1 MKKIV
6 RISEKHK
13 DVTCENCGWSWDIEP
28 DDKHLY
34 LCHQCGHENT
44 KGETDEGAG
53 AYDAPAFQ
61 MEPDH
66 VHFKH
71 QYNEQ
76 NIKSKYLLQMERES
90 IILEQYG
97 DEVELFKLASSYYK
111 KNGKEMTVKVLEKIL
126 HTLSKRDE
134 PHRAKSNEFPPSL
147 HLQEQTSP
155 EVREK
160 VRRIQSK
167 LISLGYNLGPKGADG
182 FWGALTNKAWS
193 DWKSKQSNNKKS
205 KFEIK
210 PTQILPKQ
218 YGPKDLNRIE
228 GQPTD
233 YLGTQGTVGQQQ
245 ILGQNLLNQIKSG
258 KLKKTTS
265 MPLHVRMLYD
275 YLAGRTTPMT
285 ISDLTD
291 AERKF
296 LRQAI
301 ISASSKR
308 EGFSYP
314 GWDKIGASGPTALT
328 SAGRE
333 KEKLSGKDK
342 SMLDLAFKMNLPSQF
357 KYTLGSVA
365 PTNVKYNKNN
375 GVAFVKDNYD
385 YNNIENKTSKEQ
397 VIKDFFTSIKDLVKG
412 TGTTYGAIRH
422 AVGLK
427 ELGGYNGFPVNI
439 EIPNIS

>member
-28 DDKHLY
+28 DDKHPY

-53 AYDAPAFQ
+53 AYDAPSFQ

-76 NIKSKYLLQMERES
+76 NIKSKYLLQMERKS
-90 IILEQYG
+90 IILEQSR
-97 DEVELFKLASSYYK
+97 DEIELFKLASSYYK
-111 KNGKEMTVKVLEKIL
+111 KNGKENALKVLEHIIKV
-126 HTLSKRDE
+126 LSKRDM
-134 PHRAKSNEFPPSL
+134 PHRPESQEFPPSL
-147 HLQEQTSP
+147 NLQEQKGP
-155 EVREK
+155 NEK
-160 VRRIQSK
+160 VRKIQSK
-167 LISLGYNLGPKGADG
+167 LISLGYNLGKTGADG

-193 DWKSKQSNNKKS
+193 HWKSKQSNNKKS
-205 KFEIK
+205 KFEIT

-365 PTNVKYNKNN
+365 PTNVKYDKNN

-385 YNNIENKTSKEQ
+385 YNNVENKTSKEQ

>member
-1 MKKIV
+1 MMKNVI
-6 RISEKHK
+6 RISEEHK

-28 DDKHLY
+28 EDKHPY

-44 KGETDEGAG
+44 KHETDEGAG
-53 AYDAPAFQ
+53 PYDAPSFQ
-61 MEPDH
+61 MKPDH

-76 NIKSKYLLQMERES
+76 NIHSKYLLQMGRKS
-90 IILEQYG
+90 ILLEQYG
-97 DEVELFKLASSYYK
+97 DEAELFKLASAYYR
-111 KNGKEMTVKVLEKIL
+111 KNGKVMTIKVLEKIL

-134 PHRAKSNEFPPSL
+134 PHRAKSQEFPPSL
-147 HLQEQTSP
+147 HLQEQKGGN
-155 EVREK
+155 EK
-160 VRRIQSK
+160 VRAIQK
-167 LISLGYNLGPKGADG
+167 RLISLGYNLGKTGADG
-182 FWGALTNKAWS
+182 FWGALTDKAWKT
-193 DWKSKQSNNKKS
+193 WKSKQSSTKKTN
-205 KFEIK
+205 FEIE
-210 PTQILPKQ
+210 PTRILPKQ
-218 YGPKDLNRIE
+218 YGPKNLNRIE
-228 GQPTD
+228 AQPTD

-258 KLKKTTS
+258 KLKKTS
-265 MPLHVRMLYD
+265 NMPLHVRMLYD

-365 PTNVKYNKNN
+365 PTNVKYDKNN
-375 GVAFVKDNYD
+375 DVAFVKDNYD
-385 YNNIENKTSKEQ
+385 YNNVENNTSKEQ

-439 EIPNIS
+439 QIPNIS

>member
-13 DVTCENCGWSWDIEP
+13 DVTCKNCGWSWDIEP

-375 GVAFVKDNYD
+375 GVAIVKDNYD

>member
-28 DDKHLY
+28 DDKHPY

-44 KGETDEGAG
+44 KGETDEGVG
-53 AYDAPAFQ
+53 AYDAPSFQ

-76 NIKSKYLLQMERES
+76 NIKSKYLLQMERKS
-90 IILEQYG
+90 IILEQSR
-97 DEVELFKLASSYYK
+97 DEIELFKLASSYYK
-111 KNGKEMTVKVLEKIL
+111 KNGKENALKVLEHIIKV
-126 HTLSKRDE
+126 LSKRDM
-134 PHRAKSNEFPPSL
+134 PHRPESQEFPPSL
-147 HLQEQTSP
+147 NLQEQKGP
-155 EVREK
+155 NEK
-160 VRRIQSK
+160 VRKIQSK

-193 DWKSKQSNNKKS
+193 HWKSKQSNNKKS

-365 PTNVKYNKNN
+365 PTNVKYDKNN

-385 YNNIENKTSKEQ
+385 YNNVENKTSKEQ

>member
-1 MKKIV
+1 MKNVI
-6 RISEKHK
+6 RISEEHK

-28 DDKHLY
+28 DDKHPY

-44 KGETDEGAG
+44 KHETDEGAG
-53 AYDAPAFQ
+53 PYDAPAFQ
-61 MEPDH
+61 MKPDH

-76 NIKSKYLLQMERES
+76 NDNKGYLLQMGRKS
-90 IILEQYG
+90 ILVEQYG
-97 DEVELFKLASSYYK
+97 DEAELFKLASAYYR
-111 KNGKEMTVKVLEKIL
+111 KNGKVMAIKVLEKIL

-134 PHRAKSNEFPPSL
+134 PHRAKSQEFPPSL
-147 HLQEQTSP
+147 HLQEQKGAN
-155 EVREK
+155 EK
-160 VRRIQSK
+160 VRAIQK
-167 LISLGYNLGPKGADG
+167 RLISLGYNLGKTGADG
-182 FWGALTNKAWS
+182 FWGALTDKAWKT
-193 DWKSKQSNNKKS
+193 WKSKQSSTKKTN
-205 KFEIK
+205 FEIE
-210 PTQILPKQ
+210 PTRILPKQ
-218 YGPKDLNRIE
+218 YGPKNLNRIE
-228 GQPTD
+228 AQPTD

-258 KLKKTTS
+258 KLKKTS
-265 MPLHVRMLYD
+265 NMPLHVRMLYD

-365 PTNVKYNKNN
+365 PTNVKYDKNN
-375 GVAFVKDNYD
+375 DVAFVKDNYD
-385 YNNIENKTSKEQ
+385 YNNVENNTSKEQ

-439 EIPNIS
+439 QIPNIS

>member
-1 MKKIV
+1 MKNVI
-6 RISEKHK
+6 RISEEHK

-28 DDKHLY
+28 KDKHPY

-44 KGETDEGAG
+44 KHETDEGAG
-53 AYDAPAFQ
+53 PYDAPAFQ
-61 MEPDH
+61 MKPDH

-76 NIKSKYLLQMERES
+76 NDNKGYLLQMGRKS
-90 IILEQYG
+90 ILVEQYG
-97 DEVELFKLASSYYK
+97 DEAELFKLASAYYR
-111 KNGKEMTVKVLEKIL
+111 KNGKVMTIKVLEKIL

-134 PHRAKSNEFPPSL
+134 PHRAKSQEFPPSL
-147 HLQEQTSP
+147 HLQEQKGGN
-155 EVREK
+155 EK
-160 VRRIQSK
+160 VRAIQK
-167 LISLGYNLGPKGADG
+167 RLISLGYNLGKTGADG
-182 FWGALTNKAWS
+182 FWGALTDKAWKT
-193 DWKSKQSNNKKS
+193 WKSKQSSTKKTN
-205 KFEIK
+205 FEIE
-210 PTQILPKQ
+210 PTRILPKQ
-218 YGPKDLNRIE
+218 YGPKNLNRIE
-228 GQPTD
+228 AQPTD

-258 KLKKTTS
+258 KLKKTSS

-291 AERKF
+291 TEQKF

-301 ISASSKR
+301 ISASSKGV
-308 EGFSYP
+308 GFSYP
-314 GWDKIGASGPTALT
+314 GWDNIGASGPTALT

-333 KEKLSGKDK
+333 REKLSGKDK
-342 SMLDLAFKMNLPSQF
+342 SILDLAFKINLPSQF
-357 KYTLGSVA
+357 KYTLGSVSPA
-365 PTNVKYNKNN
+365 GVKYNKNN
-375 GVAFVKDNYD
+375 DIAFVKDNYD
-385 YNNIENKTSKEQ
+385 MNNVEHKTSKEQ
-397 VIKDFFTSIKDLVKG
+397 VIKDFFTSIKDLMKG

-427 ELGGYNGFPVNI
+427 ELGGYSGFPVNI

>member
-1 MKKIV
+1 MKNVI
-6 RISEKHK
+6 RISEEHK

-28 DDKHLY
+28 EDKHPY

-44 KGETDEGAG
+44 KHETDEGAG
-53 AYDAPAFQ
+53 PYDAPAFQ
-61 MEPDH
+61 MKPDH

-76 NIKSKYLLQMERES
+76 NDNKGYLLQMERKS
-90 IILEQYG
+90 ILVEQYG
-97 DEVELFKLASSYYK
+97 DEAELFKLASAYYR
-111 KNGKEMTVKVLEKIL
+111 KNGKVMTIKVLEKIL

-134 PHRAKSNEFPPSL
+134 PHRAKSQEFPPSL
-147 HLQEQTSP
+147 HLQEQKGGN
-155 EVREK
+155 EK
-160 VRRIQSK
+160 VRAIQK
-167 LISLGYNLGPKGADG
+167 RLISLGYNLGKTGADG
-182 FWGALTNKAWS
+182 FWGALTDKAWKT
-193 DWKSKQSNNKKS
+193 WKSKQSSTKKTN
-205 KFEIK
+205 FEIE
-210 PTQILPKQ
+210 PTRILPKQ
-218 YGPKDLNRIE
+218 YGPKNLNRIE
-228 GQPTD
+228 AQPTD

-258 KLKKTTS
+258 KLKKTS
-265 MPLHVRMLYD
+265 NMPLHVRMLYD

-365 PTNVKYNKNN
+365 PTNVKYDKNN

-385 YNNIENKTSKEQ
+385 YNNVENNTSKEQ

-439 EIPNIS
+439 QIPNIS

>member
-1 MKKIV
+1 MKNVI
-6 RISEKHK
+6 RISEEHK

-28 DDKHLY
+28 DDKHPY

-44 KGETDEGAG
+44 KHETDEGAG
-53 AYDAPAFQ
+53 PYDAPAFQ
-61 MEPDH
+61 MKPDH

-76 NIKSKYLLQMERES
+76 NDNKGYLLQMGRKS
-90 IILEQYG
+90 ILLEQYG
-97 DEVELFKLASSYYK
+97 DEAELFKLASAYYR
-111 KNGKEMTVKVLEKIL
+111 KNGKVMTIKVLEKIL

-134 PHRAKSNEFPPSL
+134 PHRAKSQEFPPSL
-147 HLQEQTSP
+147 HLQEQKGGN
-155 EVREK
+155 EK
-160 VRRIQSK
+160 VRAIQK
-167 LISLGYNLGPKGADG
+167 RLISLGYNLGPKGADG
-182 FWGALTNKAWS
+182 FWGALTDKAWKT
-193 DWKSKQSNNKKS
+193 WKSKQSSTKKTNF
-205 KFEIK
+205 KIE
-210 PTQILPKQ
+210 PTRILPKQ

-258 KLKKTTS
+258 KLKKTS
-265 MPLHVRMLYD
+265 NMPLHVRMLYD

-365 PTNVKYNKNN
+365 PTNVKYDKNN

-385 YNNIENKTSKEQ
+385 YNNVENNTSKEQ

-439 EIPNIS
+439 QIPNIS